1 MANESSK
8 IHSSSGFFYCIQHGF
23 NFSNRGGL
31 YVCGEFFFFFYK
43 GIPVSFSS
51 NIVLFLGKIG
61 IYIGSFAGLMLWIT
75 NLLKK

>member
-1 MANESSK
+1 MNALK
-8 IHSSSGFFYCIQHGF
+8 FILPLVFFIVFTIISIFLTGVV
-23 NFSNRGGL
+23 L

-51 NIVLFLGKIG
+51 SIVLFLGKIG
-61 IYIGSFAGLMLWIT
+61 IYIGSFAGLMLWIA

>member
-1 MANESSK
+1 MKSLK
-8 IHSSSGFFYCIQHGF
+8 FILPLFFFIV
-23 NFSNRGGL
+23 FSMVSIFLTGAVL

-51 NIVLFLGKIG
+51 NIILFLGKIG
-61 IYIGSFAGLMLWIT
+61 IYIGSFTGLMLWIA

>member
-8 IHSSSGFFYCIQHGF
+8 IHSFSVFFIV
-23 NFSNRGGL
+23 FSMVSIFLTGAVL

-51 NIVLFLGKIG
+51 NIILFLGKIG
-61 IYIGSFAGLMLWIT
+61 ISIGSFTGLMLWIA

>member
-1 MANESSK
+1 MYAGN
-8 IHSSSGFFYCIQHGF
+8 
-23 NFSNRGGL
+23 
-31 YVCGEFFFFFYK
+31 FFFFYK

>member
-8 IHSSSGFFYCIQHGF
+8 IHSSSVFFIV
-23 NFSNRGGL
+23 FSMVSIFLTGAVL

-43 GIPVSFSS
+43 GIPVFFSS
-51 NIVLFLGKIG
+51 NIILFLGKIG
-61 IYIGSFAGLMLWIT
+61 IYIGSFTGLMLWIA

>member
-8 IHSSSGFFYCIQHGF
+8 IHSSSVFFIV
-23 NFSNRGGL
+23 FSMVSIFLTGAIL

-51 NIVLFLGKIG
+51 NIILFLGKIG
-61 IYIGSFAGLMLWIT
+61 IYI
-75 NLLKK
+75 

>member
-8 IHSSSGFFYCIQHGF
+8 IHSSSVFFIV
-23 NFSNRGGL
+23 FSMVSIFLTGAIL

-51 NIVLFLGKIG
+51 NIILFLGKIG
-61 IYIGSFAGLMLWIT
+61 IYIGSFTGLMLWIA